1 MPSATLNK
9 DADTYAG
16 AAASAI
22 PAGTAA
28 NTIAAVNAIATHA
41 AGNAEAR
48 RPIAANTEPTA
59 PAIRLSHGRAR
70 QRNIIRRRGRIGDV
84 HALAGHHQ
92 TTRVDT
98 IGRAGQQTH
107 LVLAR
112 LDAEHIEIIRVDDTN
127 VGDPIRQRVSQYL
140 DREPVSDMTL
150 PQTQPVEQSGN
161 VL

>member
-1 MPSATLNK
+1 MPR
-9 DADTYAG
+9 
-16 AAASAI
+16 
-22 PAGTAA
+22 
-28 NTIAAVNAIATHA
+28 AVSHLGQGRRHIRRCSRGRQPGRHRGEHHRPRQCHRHA
-41 AGNAEAR
+41 
-48 RPIAANTEPTA
+48 
-59 PAIRLSHGRAR
+59 HGGQQPPPGAR

-112 LDAEHIEIIRVDDTN
+112 LDAEHTEIIRIDDTN
-127 VGDPIRQRVSQYL
+127 VGDPIRQRVSQHL

-150 PQTQPVEQSGN
+150 PPTQTVERSGN